1 MYDEW
6 KMVDVIRMHLGFLV
20 CSLSYEVDLFVYKTG
35 KMMCA
40 ILFEV

>member
-1 MYDEW
+1 MG
-6 KMVDVIRMHLGFLV
+6 VIRMHLGFLV
-20 CSLSYEVDLFVYKTG
+20 CSLRYEVDLVVYKTG